1 MVVVGVEVGIRF
13 SCTIMV
19 VIYLFMCYIYYKDLT
34 YIPAVTQNLI
44 TSEDSDA
51 EDEAG
56 DDILNY

>member
-1 MVVVGVEVGIRF
+1 MVIVGVEVGIRF